1 MQDETKASP
10 PNREEGE
17 RPNAEQG
24 GPRVSAEEAAELA
37 RNEAEGGAGGS
48 APGGGYPRN
57 DAPRNDDPVA
67 ALQTQVEVLEA
78 EKSALKDQ
86 MLRAVAE
93 AENTRRRVERE
104 RGDAVKYA
112 AIPLLRDVVKAAD
125 NLARALAALP
135 EDATAGDDK
144 LKSFRDG
151 VALTERELL
160 SALERHKVERIDP
173 KGEVF
178 DPNLHEAMM
187 EMPDAE
193 QAPGTVVQV
202 LEVGWKL
209 HDRLVRPARVA
220 VARKP

>member
-1 MQDETKASP
+1 MQDEAKASAQ
-10 PNREEGE
+10 NREEK
-17 RPNAEQG
+17 PNRDEKETGAVT
-24 GPRVSAEEAAELA
+24 PEEAAELA
-37 RNEAEGGAGGS
+37 RNEAEGAPDAGS
-48 APGGGYPRN
+48 AEGAASAEE
-57 DAPRNDDPVA
+57 DQDPVA
-67 ALQTQVEVLEA
+67 RLETQVEILEA

-112 AIPLLRDVVKAAD
+112 PIPLLRDIVKAAD

-135 EDATAGDDK
+135 EQAGEANEQ
-144 LKSFRDG
+144 LKSFREG

-160 SALERHKVERIDP
+160 SALKRHNVERLDP
-173 KGEVF
+173 AGEPF

-193 QAPGTVVQV
+193 KAPGTVVQV

-220 VARKP
+220 VARAP

>member
-1 MQDETKASP
+1 MQDEAKASP
-10 PNREEGE
+10 QKASPQNRDEKETGTVT
-17 RPNAEQG
+17 PD
-24 GPRVSAEEAAELA
+24 EAAELA
-37 RNEAEGGAGGS
+37 RNEAEGAPEGAS
-48 APGGGYPRN
+48 DDTAAD
-57 DAPRNDDPVA
+57 DADPVA
-67 ALQTQVEVLEA
+67 RLQTQVEVLEA

-112 AIPLLRDVVKAAD
+112 PIPLLRDIVKAAD

-135 EDATAGDDK
+135 EQAAEGNEQ

-160 SALERHKVERIDP
+160 SALKRHNVERLDP
-173 KGEVF
+173 AGEAF

-193 QAPGTVVQV
+193 KAPGTVVQV